1 MLFFL
6 FSDSLKSTFSKSTN
20 FTLIVNSFVSY
31 SFAKDPEVQQLKD
44 YVDNW
49 SIDKDMKY
57 VIISCPNELYVMHL
71 IFVSVNHLNNAK
83 KHLFR
88 DIIRLVLPFLK
99 AITMNS
105 RSMEFIGEGIF
116 HDVNCISQNNE
127 NVVKFHDE
135 RLMEILKKIERKN
148 IELPLQSPPQPNGPM
163 VIDVY
168 IPYVK

>member
-31 SFAKDPEVQQLKD
+31 SFAKDRDVQQLKD

-83 KHLFR
+83 KNIFSGILFDWSYR
-88 DIIRLVLPFLK
+88 F
-99 AITMNS
+99 
-105 RSMEFIGEGIF
+105 
-116 HDVNCISQNNE
+116 
-127 NVVKFHDE
+127 
-135 RLMEILKKIERKN
+135 
-148 IELPLQSPPQPNGPM
+148 
-163 VIDVY
+163 
-168 IPYVK
+168 